1 MSTKRSKIKVFDIF
15 TKALNL
21 LEEQDKQLYSWPR
34 NRIAIAHALAQHIH
48 DLLGESETDFSV
60 DLCPVLYKT
69 SKIMNPDILVHKR
82 ESGKQILSIACRND
96 YLTEQEQHELIQ
108 LRANSDCELI
118 LGLSFLT
125 QKNYML
131 IYVTME
137 DKIEYYH
144 FDRNSLTIQPFKQRA
159 IGSETE
165 SKDQL
170 TLDKLLRRR

>member
-15 TKALNL
+15 AKALNL
-21 LEEQDKQLYSWPR
+21 LEEQDRNLYGWQR
-34 NRIAIAHALAQHIH
+34 NRIAISHALAQHLH
-48 DLLGESETDFSV
+48 DLLQASENSFSV

-69 SKIMNPDILVHKR
+69 SKILNPDILVHNR
-82 ESGKQILSIACRND
+82 ETENQILSVVCRND
-96 YLTEQEQHELIQ
+96 YLTEQEQLELIQ
-108 LRANSDCELI
+108 LRANSKCELV

-131 IYVTME
+131 IYVTHE
-137 DKIEYYH
+137 DRIEYYH

-159 IGSETE
+159 IASETE